1 MILADKAAEVL
12 LKSHKLFNQTQ
23 TLQVASDNEIEV
35 LDHTSQQAWNKVLID
50 VKC

>member
-1 MILADKAAEVL
+1 MILTDKAAEVF

-35 LDHTSQQAWNKVLID
+35 RDHTSQAWNKILID